1 MPLVNFSN
9 LDFDQIKA
17 SIQDYLRANSNF
29 TDYDFEGSNLS
40 TIIDT
45 LAYNTYITSYNANMV
60 TNEVFIDSATLREN
74 VVSLARNVGYLP
86 RSRKAAV
93 SNISFFADVSGTS
106 ATTVTLKAGIV
117 AISSRTAKGKDNFTF
132 SIPNDITVPV
142 DDTGTATFNNID
154 VYEGSYLVQSF
165 TVSSRNQT
173 QKFILPN
180 AGIDTSL
187 LRVTVKESENST
199 VTRVFNRFDSLFEV
213 GPDSPIYYLQEIDS
227 ERYEILF
234 GDGVFGVAL
243 QEPNFIEVKYI
254 TSGGA
259 EGNGIGSLRYAGTLR
274 DNNNNAI
281 TAGVS
286 LVTTNE
292 PSFGGS
298 SIESVESVK
307 KYATQIYSS
316 QNRAVTASDFEAI
329 VPTIYPETESISAFG
344 GEELTPPQYGKVYV
358 SIKPTNGVFLSS
370 AIKENIKRQIS
381 KYSVA
386 GIITEIVDLKYLYVE
401 TDSQVYYNSNK
412 APNSSFVSSLVT
424 QNSNRYADSTEL
436 NKFGARFKYSK
447 FQRIVDESHE
457 SVTSNI
463 TIVDIRRDMEA
474 TMNQFT
480 EYEICFGNRFQINN
494 HGHGTHNGSIGY
506 NIRSSGFKISG
517 ISDTV
522 YLGDSPNFDL
532 KTGTIFLF
540 KLNSPTEPVILR
552 RSIGTIDYMK
562 GEIKLNPINIIQTDV
577 FRGTNLVEISAT
589 PFSNDVIGLQDLYLQ
604 LDTSNMKVNML
615 PDRIESGADVSGTN
629 YIVSS
634 SYSSKLVRRTPIV
647 TSGESSSSEV
657 ETGATLISNRVNP
670 NISVPSS
677 SSTPTYTQPASSSGS
692 SSSSSYSY

>member
-1 MPLVNFSN
+1 
-9 LDFDQIKA
+9 
-17 SIQDYLRANSNF
+17 
-29 TDYDFEGSNLS
+29 
-40 TIIDT
+40 
-45 LAYNTYITSYNANMV
+45 MV

-93 SNISFFADVSGTS
+93 SNISFFVDVSGTS

-522 YLGDSPNFDL
+522 YLGDNPNFDL

>member
-1 MPLVNFSN
+1 M
-9 LDFDQIKA
+9 
-17 SIQDYLRANSNF
+17 
-29 TDYDFEGSNLS
+29 
-40 TIIDT
+40 
-45 LAYNTYITSYNANMV
+45 
-60 TNEVFIDSATLREN
+60 
-74 VVSLARNVGYLP
+74 
-86 RSRKAAV
+86 
-93 SNISFFADVSGTS
+93 
-106 ATTVTLKAGIV
+106 
-117 AISSRTAKGKDNFTF
+117 
-132 SIPNDITVPV
+132 
-142 DDTGTATFNNID
+142 
-154 VYEGSYLVQSF
+154 
-165 TVSSRNQT
+165 
-173 QKFILPN
+173 
-180 AGIDTSL
+180 
-187 LRVTVKESENST
+187 
-199 VTRVFNRFDSLFEV
+199 
-213 GPDSPIYYLQEIDS
+213 
-227 ERYEILF
+227 F

-254 TSGGA
+254 SCSGA
-259 EGNGIGSLRYAGTLR
+259 EGNGISSLRFAGTLR
-274 DNNNNAI
+274 DNNDNSI

-286 LVTTNE
+286 LLSVNE
-292 PSFGGS
+292 QSYGGS

-370 AIKENIKRQIS
+370 AIKENIKRQIN

-401 TDSQVYYNSNK
+401 TESQVYYNSNM
-412 APNSSFVSSLVT
+412 APNASFVSSLVT
-424 QNSNRYADSTEL
+424 QNSDRYANSTEL

-457 SVTSNI
+457 SITSNI
-463 TIVDIRRDMEA
+463 TVVDIRRDMEA

-522 YLGDSPNFDL
+522 YLGDNPNFDL

-540 KLNSPTEPVILR
+540 KLNSPTEPVVLR

-589 PFSNDVIGLQDLYLQ
+589 PYSNDVIGLQDLYLQ
-604 LDTSNMKVNML
+604 LDPFNMKVNML
-615 PDRIESGADVSGTN
+615 TDRIESGADVSGTN

-647 TSGESSSSEV
+647 SSGETSEV
-657 ETGATLISNRVNP
+657 VDSGATLISNRVNP
-670 NISVPSS
+670 NVVIPT
-677 SSTPTYTQPASSSGS
+677 STPSPSTPSYTPPASS
-692 SSSSSYSY
+692 SSSSSY